1 MKQAVTR
8 QRLGFVASNLLLA
21 AMYLIFA
28 YLHLTLFAATARP
41 SLLLIVA
48 SESLLVV
55 FVLIRRDP
63 DATWHSWWT
72 WLTMLGGTF
81 GPLLFRPTAAAQDLL
96 VGQAVQIA
104 GLVLLIAA
112 VTTLSRSFGLL
123 PAHRGVKSD
132 GLFRWV
138 RHPLYMAYAL
148 VGLGYVINNFSV
160 YNAVILTVA
169 TGFQVLRIRNE
180 EAFLR
185 RYPDYVAYAE
195 RTRWRIVPFV
205 W

>member
-1 MKQAVTR
+1 VTQAVTR
-8 QRLGFVASNLLLA
+8 QGLGIASSNLLLA

-28 YLHLTLFAATARP
+28 YLHLTHFAATARP

-81 GPLLFRPTAAAQDLL
+81 GPLLFRPAAAAEDLL

-104 GLVLLIAA
+104 GLVLEVAA
-112 VTTLSRSFGLL
+112 IMALSRSFGLL
-123 PAHRGVKSD
+123 PAHRGIKSD
-132 GLFRWV
+132 GLYRLV
-138 RHPLYMAYAL
+138 RHPLYMAYTLAW
-148 VGLGYVINNFSV
+148 LGYVINNFSL
-160 YNAVILTVA
+160 YNIAVLVFA

-185 RYPDYVAYAE
+185 RYPDYVTLSE
-195 RTRWRIVPFV
+195 RTRWRLVPFV

>member
-1 MKQAVTR
+1 MAQAVTR
-8 QRLGFVASNLLLA
+8 QGLGTAASNLLLA

-28 YLHLTLFAATARP
+28 YLHLNVFAATTRP
-41 SLLLIVA
+41 SLLLVVA
-48 SESLLVV
+48 AESLLVV
-55 FVLIRRDP
+55 FILIRRDP

-81 GPLLFRPTAAAQDLL
+81 GPLLFRPTAAAQDVL

-104 GLVLLIAA
+104 GMVLLIAA
-112 VTTLSRSFGLL
+112 VGSLSRSFGLL

-132 GLFRWV
+132 GLYRWV
-138 RHPLYMAYAL
+138 RHPLYSAYAL
-148 VGLGYVINNFSV
+148 AGLGYVISNFSL
-160 YNAVILTVA
+160 YNAAILAAA

-195 RTRWRIVPFV
+195 RTRWRILPWV

>member
-1 MKQAVTR
+1 MTQAVTR
-8 QRLGFVASNLLLA
+8 QGLGIAASNLLLA

-28 YLHLTLFAATARP
+28 YLHLNGFATTTRP
-41 SLLLIVA
+41 SLLLVVA
-48 SESLLVV
+48 AESLLVV
-55 FVLIRRDP
+55 FILIRRDP

-81 GPLLFRPTAAAQDLL
+81 LPLLFRPTAAAQDLL
-96 VGQAVQIA
+96 IGQTVQIA
-104 GLVLLIAA
+104 GMVLLIAA
-112 VTTLSRSFGLL
+112 VVTLSRSFGLL

-148 VGLGYVINNFSV
+148 AGVGYVVNNFSLHNV
-160 YNAVILTVA
+160 VIFTVA

-185 RYPDYVAYAE
+185 GYPDYVAYAE

>member
-1 MKQAVTR
+1 MTRVVTR
-8 QRLGFVASNLLLA
+8 QGLGLAASNLLVA
-21 AMYLIFA
+21 AMYLMFA
-28 YLHLTLFAATARP
+28 YLHLVSFMNTARP

-48 SESLLVV
+48 FESLMVV

-81 GPLLFRPTAAAQDLL
+81 GPLLFRPTAAAEDLL
-96 VGQAVQIA
+96 VGQALQVA
-104 GLVLLIAA
+104 GMVLQLATI
-112 VTTLSRSFGLL
+112 VVLSRSFGLL

-132 GLFRWV
+132 GLYRLV

-148 VGLGYVINNFSV
+148 AGLGYVINNFSLLNV
-160 YNAVILTVA
+160 AILTVA

-180 EAFLR
+180 ETFLR

-195 RTRWRIVPFV
+195 RTRWRLVPYV